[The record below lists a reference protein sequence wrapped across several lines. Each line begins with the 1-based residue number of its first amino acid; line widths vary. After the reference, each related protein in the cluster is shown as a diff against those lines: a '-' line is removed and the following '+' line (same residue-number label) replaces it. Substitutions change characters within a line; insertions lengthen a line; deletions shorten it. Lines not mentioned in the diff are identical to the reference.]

1 LLKGVEDLD
10 FHPVDVIISLIN
22 IAVLFV
28 LLRLILWKRVIGFL
42 AEREKRIRNEMSDA
56 EKHRL
61 EAEALHSEYDK
72 KIGEIEVRGQELM
85 HESQL
90 KANEESDRILNEARD
105 RAKDMISD
113 AEDRIAQE
121 RNQALEESHV
131 EITQLATEMASRILS
146 RNVSESDNTNV
157 VEEFFRE

>member
-1 LLKGVEDLD
+1 M
-10 FHPVDVIISLIN
+10 DVIISLIN

>member
-1 LLKGVEDLD
+1 MLKGVEDLD